1 MRHGLIAGGLV
12 ALAGCASVGPE
23 EALAPAA
30 VPPGWA
36 AVSEGMSGAPV
47 AADWLEELADPA
59 VTALAAEAIAYNN
72 DLAATGARVRAALAQ
87 ARIQRGQ
94 LLPTLGV
101 GLGGNSQFSSGG
113 VQQFE
118 DPQTGQIV
126 FVDVPGS
133 SQDQYSTTFS
143 VQWDLDIWGRILDGT
158 RAAYADAAAQELDYA
173 AAALSIAGGTAQTY
187 YGLVEARLQ
196 RELAERDVETGEA
209 NLRIIERRYER
220 GLSSSL
226 DVRLARASLA
236 QSRAQLIARE
246 QAERET
252 ARNLEVLVGRYP
264 AAALAAPGVLPDV
277 DALSAR
283 NAAMIGL
290 GDPAA
295 LLFRRPDVLS
305 SELALKAAGLRVSE
319 ARKALL
325 PSLSVNARATDNFDN
340 SGDFFETLFDPDDV
354 FATMAAN
361 LFQPIFQGGRIKAN
375 IAAQRAQQEAAVYRY
390 AQTALNA
397 FREVEDAVAAD
408 AFLAAQLEAR
418 RLAFEEAEA
427 AEELSERQ
435 YLSGTTNIF
444 DLISAQQRRIA
455 NESQFIA
462 ASRARLVNRVD
473 LYLALGAPFS
483 VPVFERAG
491 ADRFTPP
498 ARDPALPNPRT
509 LARAPADAESRP

>member
-1 MRHGLIAGGLV
+1 MKARLILAATAAAT
-12 ALAGCASVGPE
+12 ALASCASVGSD
-23 EALAPAA
+23 EALAPAV
-30 VPPGWA
+30 VPTGWQ
-36 AVSEGMSGAPV
+36 AVSDESAPGTV
-47 AADWLEELADPA
+47 TANWLEELGDPA

-72 DLAATGARVRAALAQ
+72 DLAASGARVRTALAQ
-87 ARIQRGQ
+87 ARISRSQ
-94 LLPTLGV
+94 LLPTFGV

-143 VQWDLDIWGRILDGT
+143 ISWDLDLWGRVLDGT

-187 YGLVEARLQ
+187 YGLLEARLQ
-196 RELAERDVETGEA
+196 RELAERDVATGEA

-236 QSRAQLIARE
+236 QSQAQLVGRE

-252 ARNLEVLVGRYP
+252 ARRLEVLVGRYP
-264 AAALAAPGVLPDV
+264 GATLEAAGALPTVG
-277 DALSAR
+277 ALSTPTEATV
-283 NAAMIGL
+283 GL

-305 SELALKAAGLRVSE
+305 SELSLKAAGLRVSE
-319 ARKALL
+319 ARKQLL
-325 PSLSVNARATDNFDN
+325 PSISLSARATDNFDN

-361 LFQPIFQGGRIKAN
+361 LFQPIFQGGRIRFG
-375 IAAQRAQQEAAVYRY
+375 ITAARARQEAALYQY
-390 AQTALNA
+390 AQTALEA
-397 FREVEDAVAAD
+397 FQEVEDAVAAD
-408 AFLAAQLEAR
+408 TFLEAQLRAR

-427 AEELSERQ
+427 AEELTERQ
-435 YLSGTTNIF
+435 YLNGTANVF

-473 LYLALGAPFS
+473 LYLALGAPFT
-483 VPVFERAG
+483 VPVYARDSPERY
-491 ADRFTPP
+491 TPP

-509 LARAPADAESRP
+509 LSGEES